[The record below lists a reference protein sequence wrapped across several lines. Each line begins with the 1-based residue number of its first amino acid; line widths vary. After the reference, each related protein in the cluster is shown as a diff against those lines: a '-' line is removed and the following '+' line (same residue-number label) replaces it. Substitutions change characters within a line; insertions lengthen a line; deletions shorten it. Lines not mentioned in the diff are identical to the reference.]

1 MNINDYT
8 LLKVAE
14 NLGQIVLYS
23 ELISHI
29 PRFLKITSFVRAESQ
44 LKCVQKDKVRKKRN
58 TIFFNETAVLNGKSI
73 VRTGTVN
80 IQSSEMD

>member
-8 LLKVAE
+8 LLKASE
-14 NLGQIVLYS
+14 NLGQIVLHS

-44 LKCVQKDKVRKKRN
+44 LKYVQKDKVRKKRN

>member
-8 LLKVAE
+8 LLKAAE
-14 NLGQIVLYS
+14 NLAQIVLQS

-29 PRFLKITSFVRAESQ
+29 SRFLKIMPFVRAESQ
-44 LKCVQKDKVRKKRN
+44 LKHVQKEKVRSKRI
-58 TIFFNETAVLNGKSI
+58 TIFSNETAILNVKSI

>member
-1 MNINDYT
+1 MNINNYT
-8 LLKVAE
+8 LLKAAE
-14 NLGQIVLYS
+14 NLGQIVLHS

-29 PRFLKITSFVRAESQ
+29 PRFLKITYFVRAESQ
-44 LKCVQKDKVRKKRN
+44 LKYVQKDKVRKKRN
-58 TIFFNETAVLNGKSI
+58 IIFFNETAVLDEKSI